1 MPNKEKISG
10 VVTLISNSPGVPTG
24 YGQQGEYLV
33 NRMMRAG
40 MKVAVQ
46 SNYGRE
52 GQDGWYESAWGKV
65 KEYARGYDL
74 YSNDIAYI
82 NHTDWVAKNPNLP
95 EIFMTLYD
103 VWVFKHPDFNKFKK
117 ILAWVPL
124 DHISVPPAVLEFLKR
139 PNVVPIA
146 MAPYGKETMDS
157 LGIQSTYIPHAVD
170 TNVFK
175 PTEKFGNMAT
185 REFFGLKESDFL
197 VVMNSA
203 NKANG
208 SIHRK
213 AYAEALL
220 AFKIFRQDHPNSYMY
235 IHTEPQGIHGGFNL
249 ARLAKSIGLPDD
261 SLLFPNSVDYKHGFT
276 QQQLAAVYSTADV
289 VLTTSYGEGFGL
301 ATIEAQA
308 CGTRVIASNWAASK
322 DLAGPDS
329 WLVDGQPFWDEAQVA
344 WFQIPSI
351 PSIVNALKE
360 AYQQSQEEGRHSE
373 ASRQFALDFDV
384 EKVWDEKW
392 VPFLKEHLK

>member
-1 MPNKEKISG
+1 
-10 VVTLISNSPGVPTG
+10 
-24 YGQQGEYLV
+24 
-33 NRMMRAG
+33 
-40 MKVAVQ
+40 
-46 SNYGRE
+46 
-52 GQDGWYESAWGKV
+52 
-65 KEYARGYDL
+65 
-74 YSNDIAYI
+74 
-82 NHTDWVAKNPNLP
+82 
-95 EIFMTLYD
+95 
-103 VWVFKHPDFNKFKK
+103 
-117 ILAWVPL
+117 
-124 DHISVPPAVLEFLKR
+124 
-139 PNVVPIA
+139 
-146 MAPYGKETMDS
+146 
-157 LGIQSTYIPHAVD
+157 
-170 TNVFK
+170 
-175 PTEKFGNMAT
+175 
-185 REFFGLKESDFL
+185 
-197 VVMNSA
+197 
-203 NKANG
+203 
-208 SIHRK
+208 
-213 AYAEALL
+213 
-220 AFKIFRQDHPNSYMY
+220 
-235 IHTEPQGIHGGFNL
+235 
-249 ARLAKSIGLPDD
+249 
-261 SLLFPNSVDYKHGFT
+261 LFPNSVDYKHGFT